1 VNATSGIGFLMNDAR
16 DFMRMDILVVG
27 LLIYAVLGLIVDVL
41 VRWLERRLLAWR
53 PSFMNAAT

>member
-1 VNATSGIGFLMNDAR
+1 
-16 DFMRMDILVVG
+16 
-27 LLIYAVLGLIVDVL
+27 LIVDVL